1 VRTDLKKRK
10 LCRKNKADRKH
21 WPLFSQKKG
30 KELIA
35 LAAVGTRGKPRMLEN
50 NLIRYNS
57 TKSKMKEHEQD
68 AKSDFPF
75 KPTKLHQIHR
85 VHRPPSLI

>member
-1 VRTDLKKRK
+1 LPLELSLGVRTDLKKRK

-68 AKSDFPF
+68 AKSDFS
-75 KPTKLHQIHR
+75 I
-85 VHRPPSLI
+85 